1 MPPSSTRIKER
12 LDQHLVRLG
21 LAPSREQAKRLI
33 IAGEV
38 QIGTHIWDKP
48 SAIVPSEATATVK
61 EKPKFVGVR
70 EVASVGAKMSRRAP
84 VSGVEIRSI
93 DGA

>member
-1 MPPSSTRIKER
+1 MESGRVARER
-12 LDQHLVRLG
+12 DC
-21 LAPSREQAKRLI
+21 ED
-33 IAGEV
+33 GE
-38 QIGTHIWDKP
+38 
-48 SAIVPSEATATVK
+48 E
-61 EKPKFVGVR
+61 EKPKFAGVR